1 MRGIRQVSRLARWL
15 GRPPAWAILFSL
27 ALHLALIMLIQPAPP
42 SHPTEGVLQARL
54 VVAKAAVA
62 RPAPRQADT
71 THPARRQVDVIHP
84 ARRQPVKTGPTQ
96 SRSAAALRPSDTPPT
111 PQPVKQAV
119 TSPTPETDANAE
131 KPEQDEAT
139 LAPELREQVAVG
151 SGQAL
156 ALPEIP
162 AMPDAR
168 WYTARQV
175 DRRPELMTPT
185 LPVYP
190 EQARSRG
197 IEGSV
202 VVEVHIDETG
212 RVHDIQILEANPPG
226 VFDAA
231 VLEAYGQA
239 RYRPALLDGRPVR
252 YIGKYRVLFKLN

>member
-1 MRGIRQVSRLARWL
+1 M
-15 GRPPAWAILFSL
+15 LFSL
-27 ALHLALIMLIQPAPP
+27 ALHLALIILIQPASP
-42 SHPTEGVLQARL
+42 SRPTEGVLQARL
-54 VVAKAAVA
+54 VVAKATAA

-71 THPARRQVDVIHP
+71 THPARRQVDAIHP
-84 ARRQPVKTGPTQ
+84 ARRQPVKTGLTQ
-96 SRSAAALRPSDTPPT
+96 SRSAAALRSPDTLPT
-111 PQPVKQAV
+111 PQPVKKAAAP
-119 TSPTPETDANAE
+119 PTPETDAK
-131 KPEQDEAT
+131 KPAQDEAT

-156 ALPEIP
+156 ASPEIP

-168 WYTARQV
+168 WHTARQV
-175 DRRPELMTPT
+175 DRRPELMTPI

-190 EQARSRG
+190 KEARSRG

-212 RVHDIQILEANPPG
+212 RVRDIQILKADPPG

>member
-1 MRGIRQVSRLARWL
+1 MLL
-15 GRPPAWAILFSL
+15 SL
-27 ALHLALIMLIQPAPP
+27 ALHLALIVLIQPAPP
-42 SHPTEGVLQARL
+42 SRPTEGVLQARL

-62 RPAPRQADT
+62 RPTRRQA
-71 THPARRQVDVIHP
+71 DVIHP

-96 SRSAAALRPSDTPPT
+96 SRSAAALRPLDTLPT

-119 TSPTPETDANAE
+119 ASPTPKTDAE
-131 KPEQDEAT
+131 KPAQDEAH
-139 LAPELREQVAVG
+139 AAAKPREQVAAG
-151 SGQAL
+151 SEQAL

-168 WYTARQV
+168 WYTAWQV
-175 DRRPELMTPT
+175 DQRPELMTPI

-190 EQARSRG
+190 ERARSRG

-252 YIGKYRVLFKLN
+252 YVGKYRVWFKLN